1 MGEWTDHAWHASASP
16 MHPAPNGAV
25 SSTSIASIE
34 AALSE
39 PPSMSIASCGV
50 GTRAAPP
57 QPPHTLARAWS
68 PAGKP
73 PEAPSGPAAAEQRAR
88 AAPSAACR
96 TQRPMLPRRFCKP
109 PRSLG
114 LGAPPKPLPGQA
126 KPRPASR
133 RAAAPRSSSAVAAPV
148 NTGQPLRAAAW
159 AQGPRRR
166 SRRTCSPGHGR
177 PPASHPKLRR
187 VQLRPSEE
195 LAPRRRMQ
203 RPPPSRALAPRRSR
217 QQLGQT

>member
-1 MGEWTDHAWHASASP
+1 MRHASHTARGPGPGAYVVCTGRHRMGEWTDHAWHASASP

-50 GTRAAPP
+50 GTSAAPP
-57 QPPHTLARAWS
+57 QPSHTLARAWS

-114 LGAPPKPLPGQA
+114 LGAPPKLLPGQA
-126 KPRPASR
+126 KLRPASR

-148 NTGQPLRAAAW
+148 NTVQPLRAAVDVHRRGGAYS
-159 AQGPRRR
+159 RRR
-166 SRRTCSPGHGR
+166 CPPG
-177 PPASHPKLRR
+177 LRI
-187 VQLRPSEE
+187 
-195 LAPRRRMQ
+195 
-203 RPPPSRALAPRRSR
+203 RAEVAAL
-217 QQLGQT
+217 